1 MAKIK
6 MKKVGFKV
14 LVYWYDQESPDV
26 LVLHRFTEK
35 ALYMWIDGL
44 LSDVGNSVT
53 HVVVKRF
60 YY

>member
-1 MAKIK
+1 
-6 MKKVGFKV
+6 MKKKELKKTGFKV
-14 LVYWYDQESPDV
+14 LVYWYDQEQPDV

-35 ALYMWIDGL
+35 ALYAWIDEM

-53 HVVVKRF
+53 HVEVNKF

>member
-1 MAKIK
+1 MAEIK

-14 LVYWYDQESPDV
+14 LVYWYDQEVPDV

-35 ALYMWIDGL
+35 TLYAWIDTM
-44 LSDVGNSVT
+44 LSDIGSSVT
-53 HVVVKRF
+53 HVEVNKF

>member
-1 MAKIK
+1 MKKNK
-6 MKKVGFKV
+6 MKKVGFRV
-14 LVYWYDQESPDV
+14 FVYWYDQEVPDM

-35 ALYMWIDGL
+35 ALYAWIDTM

-53 HVVVKRF
+53 HVEVERF

>member
-1 MAKIK
+1 

-14 LVYWYDQESPDV
+14 LVYWYDQEKPDV

-35 ALYMWIDGL
+35 ALYMWIDTMM
-44 LSDVGNSVT
+44 SDIGNSVT
-53 HVVVKRF
+53 HVVVERF